1 MYKSL
6 VNMINSVSILIPCF
20 NEEKTIKKVIDK
32 VLNVDLGNISREI
45 IIINDGSTD
54 QTKTLLESYEDIK
67 NVKLIHHDR
76 NYGKGKALRSGIK
89 NALNDIII
97 IQDAD
102 LEYDPDQYHNLL
114 KPFIETEA
122 DIVYGSRFLGGGD
135 YNRLLFFWHSVA
147 NKILTLICNFFSNL
161 NMTDMETGF
170 KVFKRE
176 VLQSIDL
183 KENSFGIEP
192 EITIKLAKKKFI
204 FFEVPIKYNGRGYE
218 EGKKIGIKDAF
229 RALYCIIKY
238 SFFD

>member
-1 MYKSL
+1 
-6 VNMINSVSILIPCF
+6 MINSVSILIPCF

-54 QTKTLLESYEDIK
+54 QTKMLLESYKDIK
-67 NVKLIHHDR
+67 NVKLIHHER
-76 NYGKGKALRSGIK
+76 NYGKGKALRSGIN
-89 NALNDIII
+89 NALNEIII

-102 LEYDPDQYHNLL
+102 LEYDPDQYPNLL
-114 KPFIETEA
+114 KPFIETGA
-122 DIVYGSRFLGGGD
+122 DIVYGSRFLGDGD

-204 FFEVPIKYNGRGYE
+204 FFEVPIKYNGRSYE